1 MVLSSP
7 RSQVC
12 LWRQVGN
19 DVVWHAVL
27 SAADVQ
33 GRGRCWEQAGD
44 VQADLNGEFRIANRG
59 RFCSSE
65 VISLFLR

>member
-44 VQADLNGEFRIANRG
+44 VQADLN
-59 RFCSSE
+59 
-65 VISLFLR
+65 